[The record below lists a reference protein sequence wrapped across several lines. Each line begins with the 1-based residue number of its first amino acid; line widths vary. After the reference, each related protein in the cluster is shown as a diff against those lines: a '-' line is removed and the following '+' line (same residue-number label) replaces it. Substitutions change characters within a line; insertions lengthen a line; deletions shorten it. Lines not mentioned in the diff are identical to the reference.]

1 MAATKIVFHHMVL
14 IFHSFEGFSD
24 LEDFWDDLLVS
35 RLKYNALE
43 DFQDDLLVSRL
54 KYNTLENFQDD
65 LPGSLLAESFHMSP
79 FHNRSERFDGSHL
92 HFTTR
97 KRLIYSM
104 RKTLLQDSAAL
115 WRTLPHA
122 ASEKLTPSRLFLME
136 SPVPSPSSSAPIDPG
151 GASPARSRRRSRSRA
166 LARERALSS
175 PPEIG
180 NVKDLVLP
188 VVKYSEVKTDVLKN
202 LVVKDS
208 PACEVSVE
216 GSVSAE
222 KQVAVDE
229 VQLEE
234 GEICEDPRG
243 AKEKSLE
250 AKEVPMDDLESSRSS
265 RLSPKIV

>member
-1 MAATKIVFHHMVL
+1 MAAAKMVFHHMVL

-43 DFQDDLLVSRL
+43 DFQDDLLVS
-54 KYNTLENFQDD
+54 
-65 LPGSLLAESFHMSP
+65 GV
-79 FHNRSERFDGSHL
+79 
-92 HFTTR
+92 
-97 KRLIYSM
+97 I
-104 RKTLLQDSAAL
+104 SAASF
-115 WRTLPHA
+115 RPHA

-151 GASPARSRRRSRSRA
+151 GASPVRSRRRSRSRA

-243 AKEKSLE
+243 AKGGAS
-250 AKEVPMDDLESSRSS
+250 VDDLESSRSS